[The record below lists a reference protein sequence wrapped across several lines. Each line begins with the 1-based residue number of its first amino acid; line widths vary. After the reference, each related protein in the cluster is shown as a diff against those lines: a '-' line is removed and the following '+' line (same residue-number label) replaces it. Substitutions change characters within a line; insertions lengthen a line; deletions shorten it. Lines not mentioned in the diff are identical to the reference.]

1 MGLCEKER
9 GYFGVCS
16 WHDEMNECL
25 DGKYTFPAGMCKVT
39 PDVQDV
45 TGGGTAALGG
55 CDAGIPSLAASKYQQ
70 GRLHMRLD
78 GISWVVI

>member
-16 WHDEMNECL
+16 WHDEMNESL
-25 DGKYTFPAGMCKVT
+25 DGKCTFPAGMCKVT

-45 TGGGTAALGG
+45 TGGEL
-55 CDAGIPSLAASKYQQ
+55 L
-70 GRLHMRLD
+70 R
-78 GISWVVI
+78 WVVAMPDFPHLLPANINKVV